1 MVIGHKGF
9 FSWRKVV
16 HKENV
21 LIERAQDFVRRE
33 MQAEKALA
41 RAARMLIWAA
51 CVAEYHAGR
60 VGVENE

>member
-1 MVIGHKGF
+1 
-9 FSWRKVV
+9 V

-41 RAARMLIWAA
+41 RAARMFLLGGV
-51 CVAEYHAGR
+51 CPEYHATDPLLKRVSILLIGR
-60 VGVENE
+60 QSG

>member
-1 MVIGHKGF
+1 
-9 FSWRKVV
+9 V

-41 RAARMLIWAA
+41 RAAQELFWDGV
-51 CVAEYHAGR
+51 CCR
-60 VGVENE
+60 VSCRKSRCWKEWVFSKMPF

>member
-1 MVIGHKGF
+1 MVIGHKDF

-41 RAARMLIWAA
+41 RAARM
-51 CVAEYHAGR
+51 V
-60 VGVENE
+60 